1 MDQIKPLELIQ
12 NKVANTAAAKAA
24 EYLRL
29 DAPSSPSSENSSR
42 GATTSAVSQIVPL

>member
-29 DAPSSPSSENSSR
+29 DAPSSSENSSR